1 MKFGNGKITFESA
14 IEKIISGDAI
24 TITLSNHKLQPEA
37 GVTDNLSTING
48 TVDGDFGILYASD
61 FGTDTI
67 TIKHNVGNILC
78 VGGADISL
86 SYGSVN
92 WYSNGTK
99 IFVSGGG
106 GAGNIG
112 YKIVPTVSAN
122 DLILSLK
129 HEDGTDPSAV
139 RPLYFK
145 IGDTQRAVTAALSV
159 TKADATNWANLGSA
173 ELATYETDLFPYLIW
188 NTNLTPDAVDIGW
201 SRIPYGNLYSDFSAT
216 TTNEKYLAIN
226 ATAPAATDDCVNIGR
241 FAATLSAGA
250 GYTWTVPTYTGV
262 HLIQRPIYETRL
274 LSWKPVHTRTV
285 TAYTNVPTI
294 NTSAY
299 QVIGRFVWINER
311 HTQNATPG
319 GTGNQQF
326 TLPFTQLYATFT
338 SLLGLNEDTPRLM
351 TALIIASSNIVRMF
365 LYEGTT
371 EVTASNSYSATGI
384 YAV

>member
-216 TTNEKYLAIN
+216 TTNEKSYN
-226 ATAPAATDDCVNIGR
+226 HP
-241 FAATLSAGA
+241 
-250 GYTWTVPTYTGV
+250 
-262 HLIQRPIYETRL
+262 
-274 LSWKPVHTRTV
+274 
-285 TAYTNVPTI
+285 
-294 NTSAY
+294 
-299 QVIGRFVWINER
+299 
-311 HTQNATPG
+311 
-319 GTGNQQF
+319 
-326 TLPFTQLYATFT
+326 
-338 SLLGLNEDTPRLM
+338 PR
-351 TALIIASSNIVRMF
+351 ARR
-365 LYEGTT
+365 Y
-371 EVTASNSYSATGI
+371 
-384 YAV
+384 